1 MGGGV
6 RRAVRLFLIFLKI
19 GAFTFGGGYA
29 MIPLIEREI
38 VEKRGLIGREELTD
52 IVAIAESTPGP
63 IAVNAATFVGYR
75 SAGVLG
81 ALLATVGVVLPS
93 FLIILA
99 VAFFL
104 RRAADNRYVR
114 YAFFG
119 VRAGVLALI
128 VRAAVNGL
136 PEREQATI
144 RAIYFENK
152 KNKEVAEI
160 YGVTAQA
167 VAEYSK
173 RALMMLRRNKEIRR
187 LSDELGYGSQLMY
200 RNTLGS
206 YKHFGI
212 SGVERVAIERADI
225 ESRLITASETMRKND
240 YQ

>member
-128 VRAAVNGL
+128 VRAAVNFSRSAEHNAFSFCVMAAAFVWSAVLDWNVIALIALCGL
-136 PEREQATI
+136 AGLVFCAVKRKREC
-144 RAIYFENK
+144 R
-152 KNKEVAEI
+152 
-160 YGVTAQA
+160 
-167 VAEYSK
+167 
-173 RALMMLRRNKEIRR
+173 
-187 LSDELGYGSQLMY
+187 
-200 RNTLGS
+200 
-206 YKHFGI
+206 
-212 SGVERVAIERADI
+212 
-225 ESRLITASETMRKND
+225 
-240 YQ
+240 